1 MVQRWEIITI
11 GNLSRNR
18 YWGEGD
24 DRARRP
30 AICTCT
36 LVVTAQARLLV
47 DPSLSEADAMARE
60 LDRRTGLMPEA
71 IDAVF
76 LTHEHGDHHFGLRHF
91 PCARW
96 LAAPAVAARLN
107 ESGQYER
114 PVEPVEGPLFGEIDL
129 IPTPGHT
136 LSHHSLRFDGEGLS
150 VVIAGDAAMTRDFWR
165 ERQGYFNS
173 ADLGLAARS
182 IEQLAAIA
190 DMIIPGHDNYF
201 LSCGGHSASTSPTRA
216 AS

>member
-1 MVQRWEIITI
+1 MAQRWEILTI

-18 YWGEGD
+18 YWDEGD

-36 LVVTAQARLLV
+36 LIVTDQARLLV
-47 DPSLSEADAMARE
+47 DPSLTEADSMARE
-60 LDRRTGLMPEA
+60 LDRRTGLKLEEF
-71 IDAVF
+71 DAVF

-91 PCARW
+91 AGARW

-107 ESGQYER
+107 ESGQYDR
-114 PVEPVEGPLFGEIDL
+114 PIEPADGPLLGEIDVV
-129 IPTPGHT
+129 PTPGHT
-136 LSHHSLRFDGEGLS
+136 LSHHSLRFDWEGLS

-165 ERQGYFNS
+165 ERNGYFNS

-182 IEQLAAIA
+182 IEQLATIA
-190 DMIIPGHDNYF
+190 DLVIPGHDNYF
-201 LSCGGHSASTSPTRA
+201 LNRRIGR
-216 AS
+216 

>member
-36 LVVTAQARLLV
+36 LVVTDQARLLV
-47 DPSLSEADAMARE
+47 DPSQSEAEAMARE
-60 LDRRTGLMPEA
+60 LDRRTGLKLEA

-91 PCARW
+91 AGARW

-107 ESGQYER
+107 ESGQYDR
-114 PVEPVEGPLFGEIDL
+114 TIEPVESALFGEIDL

-136 LSHHSLRFDGEGLS
+136 LSHHSLRFDCEGLS

-173 ADLGLAARS
+173 ADFDLVTRS
-182 IEQLAAIA
+182 IEQLGAIA
-190 DMIIPGHDNYF
+190 DLVIPGHDNYF
-201 LSCGGHSASTSPTRA
+201 LNRRTGRSE
-216 AS
+216 

>member
-1 MVQRWEIITI
+1 MVRRWEILTI

-24 DRARRP
+24 DRTRRP

-36 LVVTAQARLLV
+36 LVVTDEGRLLV

-60 LDRRTGLMPEA
+60 LDRRTGLQPEE

-91 PCARW
+91 AGARW

-107 ESGQYER
+107 ESGQYDR
-114 PVEPVEGPLFGEIDL
+114 PIEPVESPLLGEIEL

-136 LSHHSLRFDGEGLS
+136 LSHHSLRFDCEGLS

-173 ADLGLAARS
+173 ADFDLAARS
-182 IEQLAAIA
+182 IGQLAAIA
-190 DMIIPGHDNYF
+190 DLIIPGHDNYF
-201 LSCGGHSASTSPTRA
+201 LNRKTGR
-216 AS
+216 

>member
-1 MVQRWEIITI
+1 MVQRWDIITI
-11 GNLSRNR
+11 GTISRNR

-36 LVVTAQARLLV
+36 LVVTDQGRLLV
-47 DPSLSEADAMARE
+47 DPCLPEADAMARE
-60 LDRRTGLMPEA
+60 LDRRTGLKLEET
-71 IDAVF
+71 DAVF

-91 PCARW
+91 PGARW
-96 LAAPAVAARLN
+96 LAAPVVAARLN
-107 ESGQYER
+107 ESGQYDR
-114 PVEPVEGPLFGEIDL
+114 LIEPVEGQLLGEIDL

-136 LSHHSLRFDGEGLS
+136 LSHHSLRFDCEGLS

-173 ADLGLAARS
+173 ADFELAARS

-190 DMIIPGHDNYF
+190 DLIIPGHDNYF
-201 LSCGGHSASTSPTRA
+201 LNRETGR
-216 AS
+216 